1 MVDDDIAQRV
11 LNGDSYEQAAAIVTR
26 AFPISLEQKIQLG
39 IGGLL
44 VSGLLAPLL
53 SLQRDAIVAAEGAVP
68 VAFRLGTFVL
78 LGILTV
84 FIAGL
89 LLIGLESRVR
99 AVSTL
104 ERARKFVRVE
114 ELIMWY
120 QLLGLAFV
128 VIGTA
133 TAAVGLISTDTIRL
147 LYEYD
152 VFVYGSAG
160 FVLIDVWAISAT
172 GGVLAVVLFVLRA
185 MLNSK
190 SMYG

>member
-26 AFPISLEQKIQLG
+26 AFPISLEKKIQLG